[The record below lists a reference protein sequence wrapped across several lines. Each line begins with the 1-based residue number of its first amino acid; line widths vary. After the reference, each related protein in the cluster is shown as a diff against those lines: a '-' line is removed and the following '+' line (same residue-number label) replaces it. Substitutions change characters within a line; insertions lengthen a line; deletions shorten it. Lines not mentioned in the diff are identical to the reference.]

1 MPTGLG
7 QQTAA
12 AEAANAADTAT
23 AAKAPAPMPTGLETA
38 EELIQSEMLDMMREE
53 EEMANAAAGV
63 QPSSSNDKKAEKDKK
78 IKDKTK
84 DKKEKP
90 EKTEKPI
97 KKRKKIARTARTART
112 MVAGTRLLRDSKMV
126 AGRWWQDDGGSSR

>member
-38 EELIQSEMLDMMREE
+38 EELIQSEVLDMMREE

-63 QPSSSNDKKAEKDKK
+63 QPSSSNDKKAEKDK
-78 IKDKTK
+78 TK

-90 EKTEKPI
+90 EKSQTEKPI
-97 KKRKKIARTARTART
+97 KKRKKDNKD
-112 MVAGTRLLRDSKMV
+112 GKDGK
-126 AGRWWQDDGGSSR
+126 DDGGRNETAA